1 MYAVCFIDL
10 KEQLKCVLS
19 PYQKGGTDVD
29 GTLPDIWMQYRVSM
43 KVMGQ
48 SCVYQ
53 YQLLWRRC

>member
-29 GTLPDIWMQYRVSM
+29 GTLQGLSTV
-43 KVMGQ
+43 Q
-48 SCVYQ
+48 SEYEGHRTILRISVPTTMEEV
-53 YQLLWRRC
+53 

>member
-29 GTLPDIWMQYRVSM
+29 GTLPDLSTV
-43 KVMGQ
+43 Q
-48 SCVYQ
+48 SEYEGHRTIFCISVPTTMEEV
-53 YQLLWRRC
+53 